1 MRVVGLFLR
10 TPCPPSSLSEPSL
23 QGLLAKSQA
32 RGAHNVIAN
41 FYQAPFGAFFYCQDL
56 AIHPRTNPRM
66 ELKCTAYQRFVK
78 NAPADFIAAQ
88 LKAIVGIEIP
98 ILSIEGK
105 WKISQNRQP
114 ADRQGVID
122 GLRTEQLCPS
132 MLHMMEAP

>member
-1 MRVVGLFLR
+1 MGRFLR

-41 FYQAPFGAFFYCQDL
+41 FIKPRSGLFYCQDL

-114 ADRQGVID
+114 ADRQGVND
-122 GLRTEQLCPS
+122 GFRTEQLCPS

>member
-1 MRVVGLFLR
+1 
-10 TPCPPSSLSEPSL
+10 
-23 QGLLAKSQA
+23 
-32 RGAHNVIAN
+32 
-41 FYQAPFGAFFYCQDL
+41 
-56 AIHPRTNPRM
+56 M

-78 NAPADFIAAQ
+78 NAPEDFIAAQ

-122 GLRTEQLCPS
+122 GLRAEQLCPS

>member
-1 MRVVGLFLR
+1 
-10 TPCPPSSLSEPSL
+10 
-23 QGLLAKSQA
+23 
-32 RGAHNVIAN
+32 
-41 FYQAPFGAFFYCQDL
+41 
-56 AIHPRTNPRM
+56 M
-66 ELKCTAYQRFVK
+66 ELKCTAYQRCVK